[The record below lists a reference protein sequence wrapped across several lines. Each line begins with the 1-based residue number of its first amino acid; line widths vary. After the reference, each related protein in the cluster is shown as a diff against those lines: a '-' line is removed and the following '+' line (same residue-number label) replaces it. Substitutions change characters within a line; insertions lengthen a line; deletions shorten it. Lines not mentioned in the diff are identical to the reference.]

1 MMNRTPPPRSGTIRT
16 DLQLIAEMIAP
27 GSRVLDIGC
36 GDGTLLSYLVHF
48 KGVDGRG
55 IELSPANVSDAVAHG
70 LAVIQGDAESV
81 VADYPSDAFDYVV
94 LSQTLPAIFD
104 VRPMLAE
111 LLRIGRHAVVSFPNF
126 AYWRLRAQLLVKGRA
141 PHSHILDAP
150 WYSTQNIRLVT
161 IADFLALAGEL
172 GVHVERAVLIGR
184 DGRVRR
190 VARPSWFDNLR
201 AEQAVFLISRD

>member
-1 MMNRTPPPRSGTIRT
+1 MMNRTPPPRTGTIRT
-16 DLQLIAEMIAP
+16 DLQLIADMVAP
-27 GSRVLDIGC
+27 SSRVLDVGC

-55 IELSPANVSDAVAHG
+55 IELSPEGVSEAVAHG

-81 VADYPSDAFDYVV
+81 VADYPSDAFDFVI
-94 LSQTLPAIFD
+94 LSQTLPAIYD
-104 VRPMLAE
+104 VRAMLAE

-126 AYWRLRAQLLVKGRA
+126 AYWRLRAQLLVNGRA
-141 PHSHILDAP
+141 PDSRILNAP
-150 WYSTQNIRLVT
+150 WYATPNIRLVT
-161 IADFLALAGEL
+161 IADFLALAGQL

-184 DGRVRR
+184 SGRVRR
-190 VARPSWFDNLR
+190 VARPGWFDNLR